1 MPLIKQKSYFIMLKK
16 KTLTIA
22 LIGFLSMVAGH
33 VNAQMNSSLQG
44 MQVECLG
51 VELDGSQTVRVLGA
65 GRNRAD
71 AIEQAKKNAV
81 NAVLFTGIRGGKA
94 GCDMRPLVPEVN
106 AREKYEEYFNIF
118 FMDKGEY
125 MKYVSMEDKR
135 RGSSVKSKTKN
146 EKMYRITVR
155 VLRNELK
162 SRLRADGILH
172 DL

>member
-1 MPLIKQKSYFIMLKK
+1 MSFNFKIIGIMFKK
-16 KTLTIA
+16 EFTFA
-22 LIGFLSMVAGH
+22 LIVFLSMSVSR
-33 VNAQMNSSLQG
+33 VDAQMNSSLFG

-51 VELDGSQTVRVLGA
+51 VELDGSQTVRVLGT

-81 NAVLFTGIRGGKA
+81 NAVLFTGIRGGKG
-94 GCDMRPLVPEVN
+94 GCDARPLISEVN

-155 VLRNELK
+155 VLRSELK
-162 SRLRADGILH
+162 SRLKADGIL
-172 DL
+172 

>member
-1 MPLIKQKSYFIMLKK
+1 MKK
-16 KTLTIA
+16 IVLTLLTG
-22 LIGFLSMVAGH
+22 GFLALATPAQ
-33 VNAQMNSSLQG
+33 AQMNASQLG

-65 GRNRAD
+65 GRNRTD

-106 AREKYEEYFNIF
+106 AREKYAQYFNIF
-118 FMDKGEY
+118 LMDKGEY
-125 MKYVSMEDKR
+125 LKYVSLEDKR
-135 RGSSVKSKTKN
+135 RGSSVKTKTKS

-155 VLRNELK
+155 VLRSELQA
-162 SRLRADGILH
+162 RLRADGVLH
-172 DL
+172 D